1 MARIAEQRVAK
12 LYGDNCICSNGTTL
26 KAQAND
32 KVHAPLLVD
41 KLDTKRLVLSLILQ
55 GPSIMNRLCKAIS
68 LRLSN
73 LLVQDGLQEEL
84 ENIKFCSHPIRKGLD
99 SQDS

>member
-1 MARIAEQRVAK
+1 MARMAEQRVAK
-12 LYGDNCICSNGTTL
+12 FFGDGCICSIGTAL

-32 KVHAPLLVD
+32 KVHTPLWVNE
-41 KLDTKRLVLSLILQ
+41 LDTKRLVLSLVRQ
-55 GPSIMNRLCKAIS
+55 GPSIMNRLCEAIS

-99 SQDS
+99 CQYF